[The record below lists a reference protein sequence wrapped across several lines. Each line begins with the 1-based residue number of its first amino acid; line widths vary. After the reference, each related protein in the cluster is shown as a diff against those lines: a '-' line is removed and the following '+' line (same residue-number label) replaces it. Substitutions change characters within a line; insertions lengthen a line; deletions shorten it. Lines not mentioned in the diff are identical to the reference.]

1 MLYPLSYWS
10 ISWSARDMSNLRAHH
25 PQMDARRPRTDFAI
39 IAEKQ
44 YASSESG
51 CGQRKANALT

>member
-10 ISWSARDMSNLRAHH
+10 HSWSARDMSNLRAHR
-25 PQMDARRPRTDFAI
+25 PQMAARRPCADKAI

-44 YASSESG
+44 YASSERG
-51 CGQRKANALT
+51 VC